1 MTCMM
6 QVILSMIGR
15 VKVKLKRRSDCPV
28 ACTLDLL
35 GDKWT
40 LLVVRDL
47 FTGKERFEQF
57 LASPEGMAS
66 NILADRLARL
76 QDGGIVERQRA
87 NPEHRGR
94 ATYHLTERGAELQGV
109 LDAVA
114 SWGLQQFPGT
124 SLGGHT
130 RKRARRSSRSIGNR
144 SLGKGGP
151 S

>member
-1 MTCMM
+1 M
-6 QVILSMIGR
+6 S
-15 VKVKLKRRSDCPV
+15 
-28 ACTLDLL
+28 CTLELL

-76 QDGGIVERQRA
+76 QDGGIIEQRA

-94 ATYHLTERGAELQGV
+94 ATYHLTERGAGLRGV

-114 SWGLQQFPGT
+114 SWGLRQFPGT
-124 SLGGHT
+124 SLGGQSL
-130 RKRARRSSRSIGNR
+130 KRARRASRSSR
-144 SLGKGGP
+144 KGGL

>member
-1 MTCMM
+1 VT
-6 QVILSMIGR
+6 SN
-15 VKVKLKRRSDCPV
+15 RRSDCPV

-76 QDGGIVERQRA
+76 QEGGIVEQRV

-94 ATYHLTERGAELQGV
+94 PTYHLTHRGSALGDV
-109 LDAVA
+109 LNAVA
-114 SWGLQQFPGT
+114 RWGLKQFPGT
-124 SLGGHT
+124 TLGGHSIKGVRRVST
-130 RKRARRSSRSIGNR
+130 KRAARSSG
-144 SLGKGGP
+144 
-151 S
+151 

>member
-1 MTCMM
+1 MK
-6 QVILSMIGR
+6 SN
-15 VKVKLKRRSDCPV
+15 RRSDCPV

-57 LASPEGMAS
+57 LASREGMAS

-76 QDGGIVERQRA
+76 QVGGIVEQRV

-94 ATYHLTERGAELQGV
+94 FTYHLTDRGAALWDV

-114 SWGLQQFPGT
+114 RWGLKQFPGT
-124 SLGGHT
+124 TLGGRSLKSIRRRT
-130 RKRARRSSRSIGNR
+130 SRSSAKRDAS
-144 SLGKGGP
+144 
-151 S
+151 

>member
-1 MTCMM
+1 MTCIP
-6 QVILSMIGR
+6 QVIQTILER
-15 VKVKLKRRSDCPV
+15 VKVKSKRRSDCPV

-57 LASPEGMAS
+57 LSSREGMAS

-76 QDGGIVERQRA
+76 QQGGIVEQRP

-94 ATYHLTERGAELQGV
+94 PTYHLTERGTGLRGV

-114 SWGLQQFPGT
+114 SWGLKQFPGT
-124 SLGGHT
+124 TLGG
-130 RKRARRSSRSIGNR
+130 RSAKLARTSRSSA
-144 SLGKGGP
+144 KGG
-151 S
+151 SS

>member
-1 MTCMM
+1 M
-6 QVILSMIGR
+6 
-15 VKVKLKRRSDCPV
+15 KVRAKPKRRSDCPV

-76 QDGGIVERQRA
+76 QEGGIVEQRA

-94 ATYHLTERGAELQGV
+94 ATYHLTERGAGLRGV

-114 SWGLQQFPGT
+114 SWGLQQFSGT
-124 SLGGHT
+124 SLGGHSP
-130 RKRARRSSRSIGNR
+130 KPARRSR
-144 SLGKGGP
+144 GG
-151 S
+151 